1 MNSFVHE
8 SYFVFNANGKEM
20 NLLKKVTTH
29 CYTDLPHVTLQRH
42 LYPCAVVCQSKLK
55 R

>member
-20 NLLKKVTTH
+20 NLLKKVTT
-29 CYTDLPHVTLQRH
+29 TDQFIIYIQKETYYVI
-42 LYPCAVVCQSKLK
+42 V
-55 R
+55 